1 MQNSD
6 IMKQL
11 KVTYYGMVAF
21 LALYFTLIF
30 FQIIELGDGYLP
42 LSDGHH
48 RWIIAF
54 TIAAIPLALWLFS
67 EKLKKAARASE
78 KIPADDER
86 KKTAFVTKIQNTYR
100 VFFLLRLSLLS
111 VAALLN
117 ITLFGLTR
125 NVERLEGVDT
135 IWFGISNFFWFS
147 VIVMFVLLVF
157 CKPSEAELEKYT
169 AIPDSVETR
178 RASSLQTT
186 ENDDDDNIMWWEKG
200 KQKTVPIDS
209 VISETVEEN
218 DETA

>member
-6 IMKQL
+6 IIKQL
-11 KVTYYGMVAF
+11 KTTYYIMVVA
-21 LALYFTLIF
+21 LTLYFTLIF
-30 FQIIELGDGYLP
+30 FRIIELGDGNLT
-42 LSDGHH
+42 LSD
-48 RWIIAF
+48 WFQTWAITL
-54 TIAAIPLALWLFS
+54 TIAAIPLALWIFS
-67 EKLKKAARASE
+67 EKLKKAMRSSKEISAEDVQA
-78 KIPADDER
+78 KA
-86 KKTAFVTKIQNTYR
+86 AFVVGIQGTYR
-100 VFFLLRLSLLS
+100 VFFLIRLVLLS

-169 AIPDSVETR
+169 AIPDSVETQCI
-178 RASSLQTT
+178 ASLQTT
-186 ENDDDDNIMWWEKG
+186 ETDDNIMWWEKG

-209 VISETVEEN
+209 VISETVEDN
-218 DETA
+218 DETT

>member
-6 IMKQL
+6 IIKQL
-11 KVTYYGMVAF
+11 KTLYYTAIVV
-21 LALYFTLIF
+21 LTLYFILIF
-30 FQIIELGDGYLP
+30 FRIIELGDGNLT
-42 LSDGHH
+42 LSD
-48 RWIIAF
+48 WFQTWTITL
-54 TIAAIPLALWLFS
+54 TIAAIPLALWIFS
-67 EKLKKAARASE
+67 EKLKKTMRSSKEISAEDVQA
-78 KIPADDER
+78 
-86 KKTAFVTKIQNTYR
+86 KTAFVIGIQNTYR
-100 VFFLLRLSLLS
+100 VFFLIRLVLLS

-169 AIPDSVETR
+169 TVADVETR

-209 VISETVEEN
+209 VISETVEDN